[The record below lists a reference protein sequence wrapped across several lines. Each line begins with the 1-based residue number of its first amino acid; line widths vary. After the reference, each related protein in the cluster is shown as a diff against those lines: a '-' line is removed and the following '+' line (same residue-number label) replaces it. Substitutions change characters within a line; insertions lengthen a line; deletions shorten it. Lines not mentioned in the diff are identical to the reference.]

1 MLTNIGTP
9 RRRLRQSRVRKKLR
23 GSDERPR
30 LTVFRSPRHIYAQL
44 ISDDGGRTLV
54 AASSLSKEIRD
65 ALAGKTGNR
74 DAAKHVGE
82 LIARRAL
89 DARIRKVVFDRNG
102 FLYHGRVKSLAEAA
116 RAPGLEFCT
125 EPREGLTSG

>member
-1 MLTNIGTP
+1 MLTDIGTP
-9 RRRLRQSRVRKKLR
+9 RRRLRQRRVRKKLR

-44 ISDDGGRTLV
+44 ISDEGGKTLA

-74 DAAKHVGE
+74 DAAKQVGQ

-89 DARIRKVVFDRNG
+89 DAGIRKVVFDRNG
-102 FLYHGRVKSLAEAA
+102 FLYHGRVKAVADAA
-116 RAPGLEFCT
+116 RAAGLEF
-125 EPREGLTSG
+125 

>member
-1 MLTNIGTP
+1 MLTDIGTP
-9 RRRLRQSRVRKKLR
+9 RRRLRQRRVRKKLR

-44 ISDDGGRTLV
+44 ISDDGGRTLA

-74 DAAKHVGE
+74 DAAKQVGQ
-82 LIARRAL
+82 LIARRAI
-89 DARIRKVVFDRNG
+89 DAGIRKVVFDRNG
-102 FLYHGRVKSLAEAA
+102 FLYHGRVQSLAEAA
-116 RAPGLEFCT
+116 REAGLEF
-125 EPREGLTSG
+125 

>member
-1 MLTNIGTP
+1 MLTDIGRP
-9 RRRLRQSRVRKKLR
+9 RRRLRQRRVRKKLR

-44 ISDDGGRTLV
+44 ISDEGGRPLA

-74 DAAKHVGE
+74 DAAKQVGQ

-89 DARIRKVVFDRNG
+89 DAGIRKVVFDRNG
-102 FLYHGRVKSLAEAA
+102 FLYHGRVQSLADAA
-116 RAPGLEFCT
+116 REAGLEF
-125 EPREGLTSG
+125 

>member
-1 MLTNIGTP
+1 MLTDIGTP
-9 RRRLRQSRVRKKLR
+9 RRRLRQRRVRKKLR

-44 ISDDGGRTLV
+44 ISDEGGRTLA

-74 DAAKHVGE
+74 DAAKQVGQ

-89 DARIRKVVFDRNG
+89 DAGIRKVVFDRNG
-102 FLYHGRVKSLAEAA
+102 FLYHGRVQTLADAA
-116 RAPGLEFCT
+116 REACLEF
-125 EPREGLTSG
+125 

>member
-1 MLTNIGTP
+1 MLTDIGTP
-9 RRRLRQSRVRKKLR
+9 RRRLRQRRVRKKLR

-44 ISDDGGRTLV
+44 ISDEGGRTLA

-74 DAAKHVGE
+74 DAAKQVGQ

-89 DARIRKVVFDRNG
+89 DAGIRKVVFDRNG
-102 FLYHGRVKSLAEAA
+102 FLYHGRVKAVADAA
-116 RAPGLEFCT
+116 REAGLEF
-125 EPREGLTSG
+125 